1 MGALFPQ
8 INTNIF
14 DSSINWNLALRKS
27 YQFSVIDIMSEE
39 NKNNV
44 PQIAITAYESNE
56 DDIEVTN
63 LFDATHEKNMNTC
76 EPRSASP
83 NITKQK
89 SKIILKS
96 PITNSLSKSL
106 SPALSDFNNLTD
118 IEIISDS
125 DDEKYFK
132 RTPNLSPGLIDY
144 FILTDVE
151 DLSEDEEHETNNKNN
166 EEHTD
171 TENLTGDKD
180 IFNEIGQTEKYLESV
195 SYFPQPH
202 RETIIHSKDG
212 IVRALTPTEESNPIW
227 LKTPNEEIKGFDS
240 EEEIIT
246 ADEYGEPESY
256 LKNNNTYF
264 HDIDVGVVESVESI
278 KHEQCKHK
286 FRNRLLVSK
295 KNVNQETDFGKKRFR
310 HKNRSNSEIVESSE
324 KPPEECKKNMLSKY
338 TSEPTLN
345 KMMIP
350 IQNQNTELNRIKHQ
364 KTNNKFVI
372 HDNRND
378 ISISIDFESN
388 NSVLL
393 NVGRDFGN
401 LSMRWFNN
409 GTMTGRAVS
418 NYNNLN
424 TLKPLEPGYIIRSSL
439 YDSKQQF
446 EIDLFTYGAMKTLQ
460 NKYFT
465 YITVYYFVQPVN
477 IVQFY
482 INRPFQTQINM
493 SKNPLVKMYSLKDKY
508 TSMERLY
515 PSPVTRL
522 SAFKLFNQK
531 VSEKNRKQKQIKVV
545 SQNHVS
551 DVINIFESMSGNPK
565 LRRKF
570 NFKKL
575 SKPNNDL
582 KKSSLN
588 QNLNCKCIQT
598 NILIGNYRLYYYY
611 QIMKKV
617 MVYINNQINSL

>member
-39 NKNNV
+39 SKNNV
-44 PQIAITAYESNE
+44 PQIAITAYEFNE

-63 LFDATHEKNMNTC
+63 LFNATHEKNMNTY
-76 EPRSASP
+76 EPRSVSP

-106 SPALSDFNNLTD
+106 SPVLSDFNNLTD
-118 IEIISDS
+118 TEVISDS
-125 DDEKYFK
+125 DDEKYYI
-132 RTPNLSPGLIDY
+132 RSPNLSPGLINY

-151 DLSEDEEHETNNKNN
+151 DLSEDEEHEKNSKVN

-171 TENLTGDKD
+171 TENFTGDKE
-180 IFNEIGQTEKYLESV
+180 IFNEMGQTEKYLESA
-195 SYFPQPH
+195 SYFQQPH
-202 RETIIHSKDG
+202 KEIIFHSKDG
-212 IVRALTPTEESNPIW
+212 NVRSLTPTEESNPIW
-227 LKTPNEEIKGFDS
+227 LKTPNEEVKGFDS

-246 ADEYGEPESY
+246 ADECGEQESY
-256 LKNNNTYF
+256 LKNNNTYY
-264 HDIDVGVVESVESI
+264 HDIDVGVVDSVESI

-286 FRNRLLVSK
+286 YRNRLLVTK
-295 KNVNQETDFGKKRFR
+295 KNVMQESEFGKKRFR
-310 HKNRSNSEIVESSE
+310 HKNRSNSEIIESSE
-324 KPPEECKKNMLSKY
+324 KPPEEFKKKILSKY

-345 KMMIP
+345 KIKIP
-350 IQNQNTELNRIKHQ
+350 KQNQNIEQNRIKHQ

-372 HDNRND
+372 HDNKND

-393 NVGRDFGN
+393 NVGRHFGN
-401 LSMRWFNN
+401 LSMRWCNN
-409 GTMTGRAVS
+409 EIMTGRAVL

-424 TLKPLEPGYIIRSSL
+424 ILEPLEPGYIIRSSL
-439 YDSKQQF
+439 YDSKRQF
-446 EIDLFTYGAMKTLQ
+446 EVDLFTYGTMKILQ
-460 NKYFT
+460 NRYFT
-465 YITVYYFVQPVN
+465 YITVYNFVQPVN
-477 IVQFY
+477 IVQLY

-493 SKNPLVKMYSLKDKY
+493 SKNPLVKMYSLKDKC
-508 TSMERLY
+508 TSIERLY

-522 SAFKLFNQK
+522 SAFKIFNQK
-531 VSEKNRKQKQIKVV
+531 VSEKNQEQKHIKVDT
-545 SQNHVS
+545 QNHVS
-551 DVINIFESMSGNPK
+551 NVINIFESMSGSPK

-575 SKPNNDL
+575 SKSNNDL
-582 KKSSLN
+582 KKSFLN
-588 QNLNCKCIQT
+588 QKPNCMCIQT
-598 NILIGNYRLYYYY
+598 NILIGKYRP
-611 QIMKKV
+611 
-617 MVYINNQINSL
+617 